1 MPTLPNFEDDQEAMV
16 WFDSHD
22 TSETMDEMEQV
33 SERMVVERTQ
43 FPVKP
48 AAEALDA
55 QSSMKTGGHGQ
66 ETGPSDFQVVEV
78 CMRTDK
84 DTSL

>member
-1 MPTLPNFEDDQEAMV
+1 MPKLPNFEDDQQAMV
-16 WFDSHD
+16 WFVSHD

-33 SERMVVERTQ
+33 SERVAVERTR
-43 FPVKP
+43 FPVRP
-48 AAEALDA
+48 
-55 QSSMKTGGHGQ
+55 
-66 ETGPSDFQVVEV
+66 VEV

>member
-1 MPTLPNFEDDQEAMV
+1 MSKLPNFEDDQQAMV

-22 TSETMDEMEQV
+22 TSEYMDEMEQV
-33 SERMVVERTQ
+33 SERVAVERTR
-43 FPVKP
+43 FPVIP
-48 AAEALDA
+48 VDI
-55 QSSMKTGGHGQ
+55 
-66 ETGPSDFQVVEV
+66 

>member
-1 MPTLPNFEDDQEAMV
+1 MSKLPNFEDDQQAMV

-22 TSETMDEMEQV
+22 TSEYMDEMEPV
-33 SERMVVERTQ
+33 SERVAAVRTQ
-43 FPVKP
+43 FPVRP
-48 AAEALDA
+48 
-55 QSSMKTGGHGQ
+55 
-66 ETGPSDFQVVEV
+66 VEI